1 MLTKNEQSLLLEKLL
16 SVCYLEM
23 KVKFEDTFK
32 DYSVTYESSGRAD
45 IYLLNCNNSFNEVL
59 KIINLTKEEYDY
71 LYQAEYETC
80 EISYTNINHTLD
92 HLWKP
97 IENILKT
104 IETIQKKID

>member
-1 MLTKNEQSLLLEKLL
+1 MLTNDEQTILLDKLL
-16 SVCYLEM
+16 CMSYVEM

-32 DYSVTYESSGRAD
+32 DYSVTYESSGRPD
-45 IYLLNCNNSFNEVL
+45 IYLLNCDSSFNELL

-71 LYQAEYETC
+71 LYQAEYGTC
-80 EISYTNINHTLD
+80 EISYTNYIHTVD

-104 IETIQKKID
+104 IESIQKKIN